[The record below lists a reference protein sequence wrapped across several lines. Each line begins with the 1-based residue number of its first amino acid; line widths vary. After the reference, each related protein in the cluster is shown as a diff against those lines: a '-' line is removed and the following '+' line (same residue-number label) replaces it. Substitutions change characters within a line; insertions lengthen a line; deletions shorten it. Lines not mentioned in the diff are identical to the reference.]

1 MHDFV
6 TIELNKLFK
15 TAEHDLDN
23 CQSDLEITYR
33 KIKEF
38 LNQEFGKEQGEKR
51 LAVEFGLSL
60 LLELSYIFLS

>member
-38 LNQEFGKEQGEKR
+38 LN
-51 LAVEFGLSL
+51 
-60 LLELSYIFLS
+60 